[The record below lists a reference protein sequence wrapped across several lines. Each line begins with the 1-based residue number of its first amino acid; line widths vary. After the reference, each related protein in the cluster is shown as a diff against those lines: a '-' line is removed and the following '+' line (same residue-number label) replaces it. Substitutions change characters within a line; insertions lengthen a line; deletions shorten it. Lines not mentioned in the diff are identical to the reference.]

1 MKSKLQLTAIYIQD
15 KKKKKK
21 YKTNFDMIG
30 QFLVQF
36 AK

>member
-15 KKKKKK
+15 KKKKK